1 MMNLIDSFVKS
12 AYPKIQ
18 KGILKEDMI
27 FTAIEHYINF
37 PLNDEQKTRFRGY
50 IADIKSGKMT
60 FDEYWALYKEK
71 TTNYE
76 KSI

>member
-1 MMNLIDSFVKS
+1 MMNLIDNFVRS
-12 AYPKIQ
+12 AYSKIQ
-18 KGILKEDMI
+18 KGILREDMI
-27 FTAIEHYINF
+27 FTVIERYINF

-60 FDEYWALYKEK
+60 FDEYWVLYKEK